1 MLYRF
6 LIQIITCMQKRGLGL
21 FPIPS
26 RSSFGWWQL
35 RNCTWVMTH
44 DRVPWGRR
52 TLSCTYYEN
61 DLKPASSFSGWK
73 LFFNGIGRKATC
85 YIKKKRSL
93 VYKHIYI
100 ESTSGRKCLKASA
113 QETSHQA
120 CNNNLRHVLLPPLPI
135 DSHPLWFS
143 GVHWCGFFVLE
154 DFCIFLTQ

>member
-93 VYKHIYI
+93 VYKHIYT

-113 QETSHQA
+113 QETSYTHIRFDFRECIGA
-120 CNNNLRHVLLPPLPI
+120 DSLCSKIFVFFWHSRPI
-135 DSHPLWFS
+135 K
-143 GVHWCGFFVLE
+143 
-154 DFCIFLTQ
+154 FLVY